1 MSPGE
6 ESQVLVVL
14 NAPSS
19 LEEPLIDWLLGHD
32 GGLGFTSFPVFGH
45 SSGHDGLSAAEQVS
59 GRIRR
64 RQFQVQMAGAVVD
77 EFLAGLEASMAGADI
92 RYWVLPIL
100 GGRTGQLG

>member
-1 MSPGE
+1 MSSGE
-6 ESQVLVVL
+6 ERQALVVL
-14 NAPSS
+14 NAPSI

-45 SSGHDGLSAAEQVS
+45 SSGHVGLSAAEQVS

-64 RQFQVQMAGAVVD
+64 HQFQVQMDEGAVD
-77 EFLAGLEASMAGADI
+77 EFLIGLEESLAGTDI

-100 GGRTGQLG
+100 GGRAGQLD

>member
-1 MSPGE
+1 MKR
-6 ESQVLVVL
+6 VRRLVVL

-64 RQFQVQMAGAVVD
+64 CQFQVQMDEGALSTNSSSGL
-77 EFLAGLEASMAGADI
+77 EESLAGTDI
-92 RYWVLPIL
+92 RYWVLSIL
-100 GGRTGQLG
+100 GGRAGQLD